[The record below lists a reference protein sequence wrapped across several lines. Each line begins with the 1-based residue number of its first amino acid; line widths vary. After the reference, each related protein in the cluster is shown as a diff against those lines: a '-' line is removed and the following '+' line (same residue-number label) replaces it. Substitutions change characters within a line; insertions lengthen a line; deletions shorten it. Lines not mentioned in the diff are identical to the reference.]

1 MEIRRFKELEGK
13 RTYYAVIGANNEDE
27 AVKAVIRKKKE
38 SISKTYFDY
47 LASRAVIAP
56 YKDGLDGL
64 WKARDRKDGQRC
76 FMVWKEEK

>member
-1 MEIRRFKELEGK
+1 MEIRRFKELDCK

-47 LASRAVIAP
+47 LAFKAVIAP

-64 WKARDRKDGQRC
+64 WKARDKKDGQRC

>member
-13 RTYYAVIGANNEDE
+13 RTYYAVIGASNEDE
-27 AVKAVIRKKKE
+27 AVKAVIRHKKE
-38 SISKTYFDY
+38 SVAKTYGKY
-47 LASRAVIAP
+47 LLWKAVIAP

-64 WKARDRKDGQRC
+64 LKARDRKDGQRC